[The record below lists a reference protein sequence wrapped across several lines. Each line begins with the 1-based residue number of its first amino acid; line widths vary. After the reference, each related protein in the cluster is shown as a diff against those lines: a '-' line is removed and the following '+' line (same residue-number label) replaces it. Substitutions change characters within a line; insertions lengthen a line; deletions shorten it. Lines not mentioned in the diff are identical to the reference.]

1 MDEENL
7 RARSAQRTR
16 WMECAQRGDREAYRA
31 LLTDI
36 ASPLLGFLRRR
47 IADPHELEDLYQD
60 TLMALHRAR
69 HTYDSGRPFRAWLFT
84 IVHNLLND
92 ALRRRQRTPYV
103 RSSEEATGK
112 SSPDGI
118 HGESEREVGSDE
130 HSPERLVAARQST
143 QALERALNALPSDE
157 ATVLILARVE
167 RMSYDDIG
175 AVIGRSA
182 TATKQLAYRALKR
195 LRGTLAAWGHSEEP

>member
-1 MDEENL
+1 VSQSTSDEIL
-7 RARSAQRTR
+7 MA
-16 WMECAQRGDREAYRA
+16 AYQAGNQAAFTELFERHA
-31 LLTDI
+31 G
-36 ASPLLGFLRRR
+36 SVYGFLVRRLGDN
-47 IADPHELEDLYQD
+47 ALAEDLYQEAF
-60 TLMALHRAR
+60 LRLHRAR

-92 ALRRRQRTPYV
+92 ALRRRRRTSYV

-130 HSPERLVAARQST
+130 HSPERLLAARQST